1 MQCRILAVIYVNTPS
16 CDWQA
21 TMVNLKTEILWTR
34 GVSKAAQ
41 LRAVFFGLKKR
52 SRTRNALKTE
62 TDR

>member
-1 MQCRILAVIYVNTPS
+1 
-16 CDWQA
+16 
-21 TMVNLKTEILWTR
+21 MVNLKTEILWTR